1 MLYNFLHFF
10 EPLLRPVAF
19 VWLLTLIGTG
29 VLIWKKQKVGA
40 IILGV
45 ISLIMW
51 LLGTNLPKKFFNG
64 LEKPYLNL
72 DLHAL
77 PQADAMILLGGGHVP
92 SKYDYSGFNFND
104 AGDRITTALMLAK
117 RTKVPVL
124 VLGGAPYRSG
134 GKRRNMA
141 DLLVEWA
148 QEQLPDTEIVVM
160 GITANTYQEAVEVK
174 EMAEERGWRD
184 IVVVTSAYHMKR
196 TEGCF
201 NQVGVPIIPAPCDFQ
216 IRGDD
221 PSGWNPFP
229 KERGYEFASR
239 YIHEKVGWIIY
250 RMRGWVSTEKPPP
263 LPVKAGDATSEPE
276 NGAKEAEKAA
286 NTL

>member
-29 VLIWKKQKVGA
+29 VLIWKKQKLGA
-40 IILGV
+40 IILGT

-64 LEKPYLNL
+64 LEKPYLSL
-72 DLHAL
+72 DLNEL

-117 RTKVPVL
+117 ETKVPVL

-134 GKRRNMA
+134 GRRRNMA
-141 DLLVEWA
+141 DLLVDWA
-148 QEQLPDTEIVVM
+148 KEQLPDTEIVVM
-160 GITANTYQEAVEVK
+160 GITANTYEEALEVK
-174 EMAEERGWRD
+174 EMAAGRGWRD

-201 NQVGVPIIPAPCDFQ
+201 NKVGVPIIPAPCDFQ

-239 YIHEKVGWIIY
+239 YVHEKIGWIIY
-250 RMRGWVSTEKPPP
+250 RLRGWVSTEKPPP
-263 LPVKAGDATSEPE
+263 LPGKVEEEDAVESRPQ
-276 NGAKEAEKAA
+276 EATEAPA
-286 NTL
+286 TL